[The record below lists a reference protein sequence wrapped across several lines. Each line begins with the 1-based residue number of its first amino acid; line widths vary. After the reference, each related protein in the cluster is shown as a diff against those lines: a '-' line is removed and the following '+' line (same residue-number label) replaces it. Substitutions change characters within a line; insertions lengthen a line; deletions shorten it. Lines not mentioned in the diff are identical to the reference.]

1 MIVNNLKTKTKNK
14 TKKLHVCAFHGIQ
27 TATTL
32 EYPHTH
38 SPPPLPAPNT
48 HTHTGGGGGDRKEK
62 ALLKKIRL
70 ATWIFKE
77 RGKLLYQTS
86 LSVIGV
92 CVLDKGKGIRG
103 CGVRGGGGGEG
114 YNVALAVLPTRSGW
128 SDVKLETVVA
138 VSSAVA
144 RVHTACLCRWF
155 V

>member
-1 MIVNNLKTKTKNK
+1 MEQLEPSVDSNYFLFQIMIVNNLKTKNK

-32 EYPHTH
+32 EYPPTH
-38 SPPPLPAPNT
+38 SPPPSQPPT
-48 HTHTGGGGGDRKEK
+48 HTHTHTRGGNRKEK

-103 CGVRGGGGGEG
+103 CGVRGGGGGG
-114 YNVALAVLPTRSGW
+114 GAGGGV
-128 SDVKLETVVA
+128 
-138 VSSAVA
+138 
-144 RVHTACLCRWF
+144 
-155 V
+155 